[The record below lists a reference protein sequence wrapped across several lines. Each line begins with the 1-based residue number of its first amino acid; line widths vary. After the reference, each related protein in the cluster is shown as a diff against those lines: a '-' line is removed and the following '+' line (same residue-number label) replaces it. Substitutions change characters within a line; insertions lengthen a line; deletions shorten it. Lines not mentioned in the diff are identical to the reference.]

1 MTGTSEATMTGTN
14 EATMTGTNEATMTG
28 TNEATMTGT
37 NAPTFGL
44 WYDFRNPA
52 QWHQPIGKLY
62 RDTLDQIVWSEQ
74 VGFRTAW
81 LSEHHFAPDDYACS
95 PLITAAAIGARTSE
109 MQIATNIVV
118 AALHNP
124 IRLAEDANTLSLLT
138 DGRFN
143 LGVGLGYNER
153 EFAAFGRVRKQRPS
167 LLEDAIA
174 IIRTAWSG
182 SDAGYEGKRLSMPA
196 VRVTPK
202 AERTPLMPIGA
213 VAPMGLE
220 RAARLGDGVITLVN
234 DHIQIYLDALIANG
248 RRLEEGNVYASQW
261 VVIADDPEK
270 EWSRIGEHVLYQVNK
285 YIEWG
290 SFEGSG
296 VPDHFDTPQQ
306 LLEFGIYQLWDGSQA
321 VEEMTALARRHPQIR
336 DFHFWAQFPGETVES
351 GSARAQYIADNVIPE
366 VTRRLAERPVVV

>member
-1 MTGTSEATMTGTN
+1 MST
-14 EATMTGTNEATMTG
+14 
-28 TNEATMTGT
+28 
-37 NAPTFGL
+37 PTFGL
-44 WYDFRNPA
+44 WYDFRNPP
-52 QWHQPIGKLY
+52 QWAQPIGALY
-62 RDTLDQIVWSEQ
+62 RDTVDQIVWSEQ
-74 VGFRTAW
+74 LGYGTVW

-95 PLITAAAIGARTSE
+95 PLITAASIGARTTTL
-109 MQIATNIVV
+109 QIATNIVV

-182 SDAGYEGKRLSMPA
+182 SDAGYEGKRLSMPP
-196 VRVTPK
+196 VKVTPM
-202 AERTPLMPIGA
+202 AEKTPKLPIGA
-213 VAPMGLE
+213 VAKAGLE
-220 RAARLGDGVITLVN
+220 RAARLGDGVITLSN
-234 DHIQIYLDALIANG
+234 GDIPIYLDALAENG
-248 RRLEEGNVYASQW
+248 KSLDEGNVYASQW
-261 VVIADDPEK
+261 VIVAEDPEK

-296 VPDHFDTPQQ
+296 VPDHFDTPQG
-306 LLEFGIYQLWDGSQA
+306 LLDFGIYRLWDASAA
-321 VEEMTALARRHPQIR
+321 VDELVGLARQYPQIR

-351 GSARAQYIADNVIPE
+351 GSARVQYIADKVIPE
-366 VTRRLAERPVVV
+366 VTRQLSEQPATV